1 MSSPNPVRGNSVF
14 LVLLLFVQLLLMS
27 GSVKGRDGVS
37 RLEAAAVVLT
47 SPVTTVASWTGSGVR
62 SLFLGIR
69 STLVARRENLR
80 FRQTLE
86 DLNAELDRLREIE
99 PENQRLRAL
108 LSMREGM
115 APESIGASV
124 VAASLSRE
132 SRLIIIDRG
141 SGSGVRENQAV
152 VAWGGA
158 VGRVVSVA
166 PGFAKV
172 RLLSDPNSGVAAVIR
187 HNRVD
192 GMVLGGEGGDSLNLA
207 MKYVSGFADV
217 SLGDVVV
224 TSGLD
229 GIFPRGYRIG
239 KVTYVGTGVEVSR
252 DIHVSPACR
261 IEDLEDV
268 LVLTGRAVGGLLPHR
283 DLETDR

>member
-1 MSSPNPVRGNSVF
+1 MSSQNPVRGNSVF
-14 LVLLLFVQLLLMS
+14 LVLLLFIQLLLMS

-37 RLEAAAVVLT
+37 RLEAAVVVLT
-47 SPVTTVASWTGSGVR
+47 SPVTSVAAWGGSSVR
-62 SLFLGIR
+62 SLFLGVR
-69 STLVARRENLR
+69 ATLVARRENLR

-86 DLNAELDRLREIE
+86 DLTAELDRLREIE
-99 PENQRLRAL
+99 PENRRLRDL
-108 LSMREGM
+108 LSMRTSM

-124 VAASLSRE
+124 IGASLSRE

-158 VGRVVSVA
+158 VGRVISVA

-187 HNRVD
+187 ENRVD
-192 GMVLGGEGGDSLNLA
+192 GIVLGEGGDSLNLT

-229 GIFPRGYRIG
+229 GIFPRGFRIG
-239 KVTYVGTGVEVSR
+239 KVTYVGTGGEVSR
-252 DIHVSPACR
+252 KIHVHPACR
-261 IEDLEDV
+261 VEDLEDV
-268 LVLTGRAVGGLLPHR
+268 LVLTGRTAGALLKEQYPEKER
-283 DLETDR
+283 

>member
-14 LVLLLFVQLLLMS
+14 LVLLLFFQLLLMS

-37 RLEAAAVVLT
+37 RLEAAVVVLT
-47 SPVTTVASWTGSGVR
+47 SPVTTVAAWTGSGVR

-69 STLVARRENLR
+69 GTLVARRENLR

-86 DLNAELDRLREIE
+86 DMTAELDRLKELE
-99 PENQRLRAL
+99 PENARLRAL

-115 APESIGASV
+115 APESIGASIIG
-124 VAASLSRE
+124 ASLSTE
-132 SRLIIIDRG
+132 ARLIIIDRG

-192 GMVLGGEGGDSLNLA
+192 GMVLGEGGDSLSLT

-229 GIFPRGYRIG
+229 GIFPRGFRIG
-239 KVTYVGTGVEVSR
+239 EVTFVGTGGEVSR
-252 DIHVSPACR
+252 EIHVSPSCR

-268 LVLTGRAVGGLLPHR
+268 LVLTGRTAGGLLPAL
-283 DLETDR
+283 DPEADR

>member
-1 MSSPNPVRGNSVF
+1 MSSPSPVRGNSVF
-14 LVLLLFVQLLLMS
+14 LVLLLFIQLLLMS
-27 GSVKGRDGVS
+27 GSVKGGDGVS
-37 RLEAAAVVLT
+37 RLEAAVVILT
-47 SPVTTVASWTGSGVR
+47 SPVATVASWAGSGVR
-62 SLFLGIR
+62 SMFLGVR
-69 STLVARRENLR
+69 GTLVARRENLR
-80 FRQTLE
+80 FRATVE
-86 DLNAELDRLREIE
+86 DLAAELDRLKEIE
-99 PENQRLRAL
+99 PENRRLREL
-108 LSMREGM
+108 LSMREWM

-124 VAASLSRE
+124 VSASLSRE

-158 VGRVVSVA
+158 VGRVVSVS

-192 GMVLGGEGGDSLNLA
+192 GMVLGEGGDSLVLT

-217 SLGDVVV
+217 SMGDVVV

-239 KVTYVGTGVEVSR
+239 TVTYVGAGGTVSR

-261 IEDLEDV
+261 IDELEDV
-268 LVLTGRAVGGLLPHR
+268 LVLTGRTAGGLLRGPE
-283 DLETDR
+283 LEADR

>member
-1 MSSPNPVRGNSVF
+1 MSSPNPVRQNSIF
-14 LVLLLFVQLLLMS
+14 LVILLLFQLLLMS

-37 RLEAAAVVLT
+37 RLEAMAVVLT
-47 SPVTTVASWTGSGVR
+47 SPVVFAASWAGSGVR

-69 STLVARRENLR
+69 GTLVARQENLR
-80 FRQTLE
+80 FRQSLE
-86 DLNAELDRLREIE
+86 DLTLELDRLQEME
-99 PENQRLRAL
+99 PENRRLRAI

-115 APESIGASV
+115 VPESIGASV
-124 VAASLSRE
+124 VAANISRD

-141 SGSGVRENQAV
+141 SGAGVRENQAV

-172 RLLSDPNSGVAAVIR
+172 RLLSDPNSGVAAVLR

-192 GMVLGGEGGDSLNLA
+192 GMVLGEGGETLT
-207 MKYVSGFADV
+207 MRYVSGFADV
-217 SLGDVVV
+217 AIGNVVV

-229 GIFPRGYRIG
+229 GIFPRGLRIG
-239 KVTYVGTGVEVSR
+239 TVSYVGAGREVSR
-252 DIHVSPACR
+252 VIHVSPACR

-268 LVLTGRAVGGLLPHR
+268 LVLTGRTLGGLMPDR
-283 DLETDR
+283 NLEADR

>member
-1 MSSPNPVRGNSVF
+1 MTSPSPVRGNSVF
-14 LVLLLFVQLLLMS
+14 LVLLLFIQLLLMS

-37 RLEAAAVVLT
+37 RLEAAMLVLT
-47 SPVTTVASWTGSGVR
+47 SPVTTVAAWTGSGVR

-69 STLVARRENLR
+69 GTLVARQENLR
-80 FRQTLE
+80 FRATVE
-86 DLNAELDRLREIE
+86 DLAAEVDRLREIE
-99 PENQRLRAL
+99 PENRRLRAL

-115 APESIGASV
+115 APDSIGASV
-124 VAASLSRE
+124 VAAALTRE
-132 SRLIIIDRG
+132 SRLIVIDRG
-141 SGSGVRENQAV
+141 SGDGVRENQAV

-187 HNRVD
+187 DTRVD
-192 GMVLGGEGGDSLNLA
+192 GIVLGEGGDGLVLT
-207 MKYVSGFADV
+207 MHYVSGFADV
-217 SLGDVVV
+217 SLGNVVV

-239 KVTYVGTGVEVSR
+239 EVTFVGAGEEVSR
-252 DIHVSPACR
+252 DIHVSPALR
-261 IEDLEDV
+261 VEDLEDV
-268 LVLTGRAVGGLLPHR
+268 LVLTGRTVGGLLPDR
-283 DLETDR
+283 TPETDR